1 MGRYTAIRVGAMF
14 FSYVADV
21 FLFTI
26 SYTVSGSDSELTI
39 SKSFLVVRYRIVNP
53 NEITHSMF

>member
-26 SYTVSGSDSELTI
+26 SVL
-39 SKSFLVVRYRIVNP
+39 FLALVPYLRLARVFWLLD
-53 NEITHSMF
+53 MA